1 MEHTLAKINLDLIEP
16 QQLRFRYNRG
26 TFFPKRVNHNG
37 RLIYQDCSALG
48 RSNDADDETALVVP
62 LHDDDDVINKMNLVA
77 GLYNNEQIW
86 LDDVHEASVVE
97 TSSVDDCVL
106 KVKQLAPDL
115 TLCIGHKHHLS
126 VKRFHYD

>member
-1 MEHTLAKINLDLIEP
+1 MPFRNAVESRNSSSPGPASVLDFLLPP
-16 QQLRFRYNRG
+16 Q
-26 TFFPKRVNHNG
+26 V
-37 RLIYQDCSALG
+37 S
-48 RSNDADDETALVVP
+48 SNDADDETALVVP

-106 KVKQLAPDL
+106 KVEQLAPDL

>member
-1 MEHTLAKINLDLIEP
+1 
-16 QQLRFRYNRG
+16 
-26 TFFPKRVNHNG
+26 
-37 RLIYQDCSALG
+37 
-48 RSNDADDETALVVP
+48 
-62 LHDDDDVINKMNLVA
+62 MNLVA

-115 TLCIGHKHHLS
+115 TLCIGHKHISLLS
-126 VKRFHYD
+126 GSIMISFCVEATRMHIFEVRLLSTLSFLSQVVKI